1 VWDRQRE
8 GEGRRR
14 AKVEGGRTKVEGRSK
29 GQKGREE
36 QRAEGKGGAKSK
48 RIKGI
53 HEERCCGILFDVPR
67 YVSAII
73 PKKCAFSLQL
83 FPKIYFSLQF

>member
-1 VWDRQRE
+1 VWDRQREDEGRRRE

-14 AKVEGGRTKVEGRSK
+14 EGEGRRRRAKVEGRSK
-29 GQKGREE
+29 GQKG
-36 QRAEGKGGAKSK
+36 GAKGK

-73 PKKCAFSLQL
+73 PKKCAFSLQ
-83 FPKIYFSLQF
+83 F